1 MAGFIVGF
9 MRVRHILF
17 AILMAGLLWPGSAL
31 AVQCDSHI
39 EQTER
44 NLVHVKKLLEGVKE
58 AKRPRIQNFIDDA
71 AKILAKAK
79 KDCKAADT
87 PLDKSFAAAKAL
99 VAQGNLGAAQLLIKA
114 D

>member
-1 MAGFIVGF
+1 MAECMKG
-9 MRVRHILF
+9 RQILF
-17 AILMAGLLWPGSAL
+17 AFFLAGLLWPGSAL

-39 EQTER
+39 EQTQR
-44 NLVHVKKLLEGVKE
+44 NLVHIKNLLEGVKE
-58 AKRPRIQNFIDDA
+58 KNRHRIQNFIDDA
-71 AKILAKAK
+71 EKLLSKAE

-87 PLDKSFAAAKAL
+87 PLDKSFAIAKAL